1 MDGEAPEPA
10 KRGRGR
16 PKGSRNRATIER
28 EAKMEAEIAGMLTPE
43 EEVPEEVPE
52 IPEIPEVPEAPAPA
66 PAPARHV
73 LDVSFES
80 DAILGAE
87 TPQKPRKAR
96 KAPEAPPAAEVPPP
110 PRKPR
115 APVRQKRARPPS
127 PSRGASPPRPGSVGA
142 PVDLHGLIKREL
154 ASRRRASRDEKSR
167 EYDSYFAW

>member
-1 MDGEAPEPA
+1 MDDTPEVPA
-10 KRGRGR
+10 RRGRGR
-16 PKGSRNRATIER
+16 PKGARNRVTIER
-28 EAKMEAEIAGMLTPE
+28 EAAEIAGMLIPEEVPEVTEAPE
-43 EEVPEEVPE
+43 EEVPEA
-52 IPEIPEVPEAPAPA
+52 PEVPEPP
-66 PAPARHV
+66 PPVPARHV

-87 TPQKPRKAR
+87 TPQKPGKAR

-127 PSRGASPPRPGSVGA
+127 PEQAASPPRPGSVD
-142 PVDLHGLIKREL
+142 VYSLIKHEL

>member
-1 MDGEAPEPA
+1 MDDPPEVPA
-10 KRGRGR
+10 RRGRGR

-28 EAKMEAEIAGMLTPE
+28 EAKMEAEIAGMLEIPE
-43 EEVPEEVPE
+43 EEVPEPE
-52 IPEIPEVPEAPAPA
+52 PEPPPAPDA
-66 PAPARHV
+66 GPRHV

-80 DAILGAE
+80 SEILGSPE
-87 TPQKPRKAR
+87 PRPKRAGP
-96 KAPEAPPAAEVPPP
+96 KAPEAPAEVP

-127 PSRGASPPRPGSVGA
+127 PEPRDSPPRPGSVGA
-142 PVDLHGLIKREL
+142 PVDVYGLIKREM